1 MFIICWDFDGA
12 GCIPFLWEAV
22 SMSKIG
28 TMSGKKRQL
37 RSLAAV
43 SLILLLV
50 TGLIFGASL
59 LRQAG
64 GEEAL
69 LAAGRAL
76 YTGDIRQKV
85 IVDAGHGGFD
95 GGAIGIGGVI
105 EKNLNLSFSLPA
117 GDFLAVMGY
126 IPVLT
131 RTEDTGLD
139 NGESTIREK
148 KRADLQA
155 RLKMMSEDVNV
166 PVIMIH
172 QNKFTQSQYSG
183 AQMFYG
189 TQNPAS
195 KQMAEQLRSGI
206 VRYLQPDNTRELKKA
221 TSDVWLLVNCP
232 APVVMVECG
241 FISNPEECALLQQ
254 PEYQRKFAF
263 VLAASLDM
271 G

>member
-1 MFIICWDFDGA
+1 
-12 GCIPFLWEAV
+12 
-22 SMSKIG
+22 MSKIG
-28 TMSGKKRQL
+28 AGIGKKRQL

-64 GEEAL
+64 GEETLA
-69 LAAGRAL
+69 AAGRAL
-76 YTGDIRQKV
+76 YTGDTRQKV
-85 IVDAGHGGFD
+85 IVDPGHGGFD

-105 EKNLNLSFSLPA
+105 EKDINLAFSLPM

-139 NGESTIREK
+139 SGEGTIREK
-148 KRADLQA
+148 KREDLKA
-155 RLKMMSEDVNV
+155 RLAMMSEDINV

-189 TQNPAS
+189 KQNPAS
-195 KQMAEQLRSGI
+195 RELAGQLRDGI
-206 VRYLQPDNTRELKKA
+206 IQYLQPDNTRELKKA

-254 PEYQRKFAF
+254 AEYQRKFAF
-263 VLAASLDM
+263 VLAASLD
-271 G
+271 GG